1 MSTDAVNGPIRLVVP
16 QGERQID
23 AVREIFRDYARSLSV
38 DLSFQGFEAE
48 LAALPAQYESPQGG
62 LLLAMVGEVVAG
74 CGAFRRLTDVDYPD
88 ACEMKRLFVRP
99 GFRRLGLGRLLAREL
114 IDRATQSGYSTML
127 LDTLDEMEAA
137 RELYVTLGFVEVPPY
152 YYSPV
157 PGAHY
162 LCVDLG
168 QVASGY

>member
-1 MSTDAVNGPIRLVVP
+1 MSNAAAIESIRLIVP
-16 QGERQID
+16 EGEQQMD
-23 AVREIFRDYARSLSV
+23 AVRAIFRDYADSLSV
-38 DLSFQGFEAE
+38 DLGFQGFEAE
-48 LAALPAQYESPQGG
+48 LVNLPGSYAAPSGG
-62 LLLAMVGEVVAG
+62 LLLALVGGDVAG
-74 CGAFRRLTDVDYPD
+74 CGAFRRLTDVDYPN

-114 IDRATQSGYSTML
+114 IDRATQAGYSTML

-157 PGAHY
+157 AGAHH

-168 QVASGY
+168 QVNTGY

>member
-1 MSTDAVNGPIRLVVP
+1 MSTDDASEVTRLIVP
-16 QGERQID
+16 RGEPQID

-38 DLSFQGFEAE
+38 DLGFQGFESE
-48 LAALPAQYESPQGG
+48 LKSLPAPYNNPHGG
-62 LLLAMVGEVVAG
+62 LILAMVGEQVAG
-74 CGAFRRLTDVDYPD
+74 CGAFRRLTDVDYPN
-88 ACEMKRLFVRP
+88 ACEMKRLYVRP
-99 GFRRLGLGRLLAREL
+99 AFRRLGLGRWLAREL

-137 RELYVTLGFVEVPPY
+137 RELYVTLGFVEIPPY

-162 LCVDLG
+162 LRVDLG
-168 QVASGY
+168 QAVSGY